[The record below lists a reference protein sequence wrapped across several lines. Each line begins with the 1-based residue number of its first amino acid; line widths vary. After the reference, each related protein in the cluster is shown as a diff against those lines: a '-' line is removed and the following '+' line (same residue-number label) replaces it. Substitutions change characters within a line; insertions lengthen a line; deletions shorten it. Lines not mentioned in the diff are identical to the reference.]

1 MKVNGHELEMKYV
14 AMVKELAISKQNP
27 KWSDILWAGKFKRQL
42 KKRFMKLTESY
53 NNGFIDQKAFDIWSK
68 MIKGVL

>member
-1 MKVNGHELEMKYV
+1 MKVNGHELEMKYI
-14 AMVKELAISKQNP
+14 AMATELAIAKQNP

-42 KKRFMKLTESY
+42 KERLIKLTESY
-53 NNGFIDQKAFDIWSK
+53 NNGFIDQKAFAIWTK